1 LNSERSSFN
10 VSLHADERKPT
21 MPNDSTTTRNHD
33 ELLRMVTDIVASY
46 VSHAKVASS
55 ELPELIDSVYQS
67 LNRPIS
73 APPVPLEPAVAVRK
87 SITPDYLICLED
99 GAKLKMLKRYLM
111 TSYGLTPE
119 AYREKWGLP
128 RDYPMVAPNYAKRRS
143 ALAKES
149 GLGRRPAGTE
159 VKGRAAVEQATPRR
173 RGRPRG

>member
-1 LNSERSSFN
+1 MS
-10 VSLHADERKPT
+10 
-21 MPNDSTTTRNHD
+21 
-33 ELLRMVTDIVASY
+33 
-46 VSHAKVASS
+46 
-55 ELPELIDSVYQS
+55 
-67 LNRPIS
+67 
-73 APPVPLEPAVAVRK
+73 VRK

-119 AYREKWGLP
+119 AYRVKWGLP

-149 GLGRRPAGTE
+149 GLGRRREPEEGEERVAA
-159 VKGRAAVEQATPRR
+159 KRSPGRP

>member
-1 LNSERSSFN
+1 
-10 VSLHADERKPT
+10 
-21 MPNDSTTTRNHD
+21 MPNDLPMMRSHE

-46 VSHAKVASS
+46 VSNAKVASS
-55 ELPELIDSVYQS
+55 ELPELIDSVYHS
-67 LNRPIS
+67 LNQPTA
-73 APPVPLEPAVAVRK
+73 APPEPLEPAVAVRK

-119 AYREKWGLP
+119 AYRVKWGLP

-149 GLGRRPAGTE
+149 GLGRRREPEGEESGEA
-159 VKGRAAVEQATPRR
+159 KRAPPRP

>member
-1 LNSERSSFN
+1 
-10 VSLHADERKPT
+10 
-21 MPNDSTTTRNHD
+21 MPNDLPTTRSQE

-46 VSHAKVASS
+46 VSHAKVAPS
-55 ELPELIDSVYQS
+55 ELPELIESVYQS
-67 LNRPIS
+67 LNQP
-73 APPVPLEPAVAVRK
+73 AAVPPPPLEPAVAVRK

-119 AYREKWGLP
+119 AYRVKWGLP

-149 GLGRRPAGTE
+149 GLGRRREPEGTD
-159 VKGRAAVEQATPRR
+159 RAAAGKGAAPRR
-173 RGRPRG
+173 RGRPRA

>member
-1 LNSERSSFN
+1 
-10 VSLHADERKPT
+10 
-21 MPNDSTTTRNHD
+21 MPNDIVKPRSHD

-67 LNRPIS
+67 LSQPTV
-73 APPVPLEPAVAVRK
+73 APPAALEPAVAIRK

-119 AYREKWGLP
+119 AYREKWSLP

-149 GLGRRPAGTE
+149 GLGRRRDEPEGSPDAPAKS
-159 VKGRAAVEQATPRR
+159 VAPRR
-173 RGRPRG
+173 RGRPRA

>member
-1 LNSERSSFN
+1 
-10 VSLHADERKPT
+10 
-21 MPNDSTTTRNHD
+21 MPNDIGATRSHD
-33 ELLRMVTDIVASY
+33 ELLRMVADIVASY
-46 VSHAKVASS
+46 VSHAKVAPA
-55 ELPELIDSVYQS
+55 ELPELIDSVYHS
-67 LNRPIS
+67 LNQPT
-73 APPVPLEPAVAVRK
+73 APPPEPLEPAVPVRK
-87 SITPDYLICLED
+87 SITPDYLVCLED

-149 GLGRRPAGTE
+149 GLGRRNNQGET
-159 VKGRAAVEQATPRR
+159 KGRPAPRR

>member
-1 LNSERSSFN
+1 
-10 VSLHADERKPT
+10 
-21 MPNDSTTTRNHD
+21 MPNDIAKTRSHD

-55 ELPELIDSVYQS
+55 ELPELIDSVYHS
-67 LNRPIS
+67 LSQPTV
-73 APPVPLEPAVAVRK
+73 APPAALEPAVAVRK

-149 GLGRRPAGTE
+149 GLGRRRNEPE
-159 VKGRAAVEQATPRR
+159 SNPDAAPQAAAAPRR

>member
-1 LNSERSSFN
+1 
-10 VSLHADERKPT
+10 
-21 MPNDSTTTRNHD
+21 MPNDSATTPSHD
-33 ELLRMVTDIVASY
+33 ALLRMVADIVASY

-67 LNRPIS
+67 LNHPTV
-73 APPVPLEPAVAVRK
+73 APPPPLEPAVAIRK

-149 GLGRRPAGTE
+149 GLGRRRTEPGSKGHAAG
-159 VKGRAAVEQATPRR
+159 GRR
-173 RGRPRG
+173 RGRPRS